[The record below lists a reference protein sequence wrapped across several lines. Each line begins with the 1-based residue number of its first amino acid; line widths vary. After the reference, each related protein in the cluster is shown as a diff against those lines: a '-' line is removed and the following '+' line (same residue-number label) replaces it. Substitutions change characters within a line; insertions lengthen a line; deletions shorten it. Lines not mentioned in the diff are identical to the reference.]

1 MSNHQPS
8 IPSDVKT
15 IFEAVQEDVIWLH
28 AKWKVFRQL
37 FGTSEKRIAIL
48 NDFAPDFFQIVHDGL
63 IYDILLTMSRL
74 TDPAET
80 SKKENLTL
88 DRLLLMLK
96 RDECEDEDFVAG
108 LERNLTSLK
117 DECQPFRNIRN
128 RRIAHSDLGT
138 ALDYHPNPLPGVS
151 REMIETALASLR
163 NFLNEIEKHLD
174 GNETEYLDFD
184 MRGDGDSIIH
194 YLKEAKAYR
203 QHRIHGRVDPVAE
216 GVSAEE

>member
-1 MSNHQPS
+1 MTNHQPS
-8 IPSDVKT
+8 MPPDVKT
-15 IFEAVQEDVIWLH
+15 IFETLQEDVIWVH

-96 RDECEDEDFVAG
+96 RNEDEDFIG
-108 LERNLTSLK
+108 GIERDLESLK
-117 DECQPFRNIRN
+117 HECQPFRDIRN

-151 REMIETALASLR
+151 REMIETTLKSFR
-163 NFLNEIEKHLD
+163 NLLNEIEKHFD
-174 GNETEYLDFD
+174 GNETEYVDFD
-184 MRGDGDSIIH
+184 LRGDGDSIIH
-194 YLKEAKAYR
+194 YFKEAKAYH
-203 QHRIHGRVDPVAE
+203 QHRIHGRVDPIAD
-216 GVSAEE
+216 GVSAED

>member
-1 MSNHQPS
+1 MP
-8 IPSDVKT
+8 PDVKT
-15 IFEAVQEDVIWLH
+15 IFETLQEDVIWVH
-28 AKWKVFRQL
+28 AKWRVFRQL
-37 FGTSEKRIAIL
+37 FGKSEKRIAIL
-48 NDFAPDFFQIVHDGL
+48 NDFAPDFFLIVHDGL

-96 RDECEDEDFVAG
+96 RNEDKEFLEVV
-108 LERNLTSLK
+108 ERNLKSLK
-117 DECQPFRNIRN
+117 DECQPFRDIRN

-151 REMIETALASLR
+151 REMIETALESFR
-163 NFLNEIEKHLD
+163 NLLNEIEKHFD
-174 GNETEYLDFD
+174 GNETEYVDFGL
-184 MRGDGDSIIH
+184 RGDGDSIIH

-203 QHRIHGRVDPVAE
+203 LHRIHGRVDPVAD
-216 GVSAEE
+216 GVSAED